1 MNLPHNHNED
11 ATACQ
16 FLQEKI
22 GDTENF
28 QAVADVFKQLGD
40 STRQLVAVAAKE
52 FDAVIM
58 ERIVGSRNHDTCLGL
73 VTSFIRAAGDR

>member
-22 GDTENF
+22 GDTE
-28 QAVADVFKQLGD
+28 
-40 STRQLVAVAAKE
+40 
-52 FDAVIM
+52 I
-58 ERIVGSRNHDTCLGL
+58 SRLWPMY
-73 VTSFIRAAGDR
+73 SSS

>member
-1 MNLPHNHNED
+1 MNLPHNHSED

-28 QAVADVFKQLGD
+28 QAVADVFNQLGD
-40 STRQLVAVAAKE
+40 STQL
-52 FDAVIM
+52 
-58 ERIVGSRNHDTCLGL
+58 RI
-73 VTSFIRAAGDR
+73 F

>member
-22 GDTENF
+22 GDTE
-28 QAVADVFKQLGD
+28 
-40 STRQLVAVAAKE
+40 
-52 FDAVIM
+52 I
-58 ERIVGSRNHDTCLGL
+58 SRP
-73 VTSFIRAAGDR
+73 

>member
-28 QAVADVFKQLGD
+28 QAVADVFKQLGFRPF
-40 STRQLVAVAAKE
+40 TRAMQGITDTKQL
-52 FDAVIM
+52 
-58 ERIVGSRNHDTCLGL
+58 R
-73 VTSFIRAAGDR
+73 